1 MLIRI
6 TALDSPPEDALAAV
20 EPQPGLHS
28 AYVLRP
34 MDNRRPLLVTA
45 WESAE
50 RADQA
55 SITAG
60 GTDYATASFH
70 VAGDPARSPKYAQIV
85 YFDRPRTR
93 PEAEAV
99 DLANRERIWPAV
111 RDIPGNL
118 GALVG
123 ANADGTSVVIALTT
137 SRQAIED
144 SQQAIMSTALLP
156 GEDPALLT
164 GPDRMHIAHVLSAVP
179 AHPLSV

>member
-6 TALDSPPEDALAAV
+6 TPLGGTLEGALAAV
-20 EPQPGLHS
+20 EPQPGLRS

-34 MDNRRPLLVTA
+34 MDDPRPLLVTA
-45 WESAE
+45 WDSAE
-50 RADQA
+50 QADQA
-55 SITAG
+55 SVTLG
-60 GTDYATASFH
+60 GADYATASLQL
-70 VAGDPARSPKYAQIV
+70 AGDPARSPKYAQIV
-85 YFDRPRTR
+85 HFDRPRTK
-93 PEAEAV
+93 PEADAIDV
-99 DLANRERIWPAV
+99 ANRERIWPAV

-123 ANADGTSVVIALTT
+123 ANDDGTSVVIALTT
-137 SRQAIED
+137 SLQAIED